1 MMIRREKPRSV
12 TREDLSAFADGQLSR
27 AHSARV
33 AAHLRANPED
43 ADRVHA
49 YWKREAELYRTFTSA
64 REQAA
69 EPFVPPR
76 ERRFPLYVGVAAALL
91 VLAISVPWLWRDGTG
106 QLPATAGVGAAGVQ
120 AGGHAGG
127 EVAPTYAGLELQ
139 PQVDGSFA
147 LNGNT
152 LEYHF
157 TAADGASLT
166 FYETDLHGNAGN
178 TTVPTGGI
186 AMVEWVDG
194 GRHYALTG
202 PENDARLIA
211 MAALLRRQLTV
222 PAPVTSS
229 ASAVPEAPA
238 ADPALQ
244 PVQEEIV
251 PAGVSRM

>member
-1 MMIRREKPRSV
+1 MMIRREKQRSV

-49 YWKREAELYRTFTSA
+49 YWKQEAELYRTFTSA

-69 EPFVPPR
+69 ESFAPPG
-76 ERRFPLYVGVAAALL
+76 ERRFPFYIGVAAALL
-91 VLAISVPWLWRDGTG
+91 VLASSVPWLWRDGSG
-106 QLPATAGVGAAGVQ
+106 QLPETAGVGAAGVQ
-120 AGGHAGG
+120 AGG
-127 EVAPTYAGLELQ
+127 EVAATYAGLELQ
-139 PQVDGSFA
+139 PQVDEGFS
-147 LNGNT
+147 LNGKT

-157 TAADGASLT
+157 TAADGTSLT
-166 FYETDLHGNAGN
+166 FYETDMHGNAVN
-178 TTVPTGGI
+178 TVPQGGI
-186 AMVEWVDG
+186 ATVEWLDG

-211 MAALLRRQLTV
+211 IAVLLRRQLTV
-222 PAPVTSS
+222 PAAVTSS
-229 ASAVPEAPA
+229 ASALPEAPA

-244 PVQEEIV
+244 PMQEEIL